1 MDILYS
7 KTLETSKKNEY
18 ISDIEYESKRRVD
31 HGADENTEF
40 ANPELKKGVLDELK
54 RRALVEIRYVLESSH
69 SRKKHSSVLRK
80 HKLDGTS
87 LDGILKNA
95 SKKTYKQLKAF
106 LNDINSE
113 A

>member
-18 ISDIEYESKRRVD
+18 ISHVEYESKRRVD

-40 ANPELKKGVLDELK
+40 ANPELKKGVLEELK

-80 HKLDGTS
+80 HKLHTS
-87 LDGILKNA
+87 SLNEVMKSA